1 MPVPTPPPTVVP
13 ARSFLYVPG
22 DKPEM
27 LAKAT
32 QRGADAVI
40 VDLEDAVAHS
50 SKALARETVWSWL
63 ARQTDRSAAIW
74 VRVNPQLDLLE
85 DDLAAA
91 VHPVLTGVY
100 LPKVSSTDEIDFV
113 ATQLDAFEAV
123 AGMAEGTVQI
133 APLLETAAG
142 ILAAPQIAAS
152 PRVSHM
158 SIGETDLAAEL
169 GMRPSP
175 GGDEMN
181 PIRMAVVLAS
191 AAARINP
198 PIGPVDT
205 AFRDLEGLR
214 TSSEG
219 LRRMGYG
226 GRAAIHPDQ
235 IPVINAAFSSTP
247 DEEAAAR
254 DIVNRFETAQREG
267 GAVTVADDGSL
278 IDEAVVRIARR
289 TLASHSP
296 PQTEGES

>member
-1 MPVPTPPPTVVP
+1 
-13 ARSFLYVPG
+13 
-22 DKPEM
+22 M

-40 VDLEDAVAHS
+40 IDLEDAVAHS
-50 SKALARETVWSWL
+50 TKTLARETVASWL
-63 ARQTDRSAAIW
+63 ARQTDNATAVW

-100 LPKVSSTDEIDFV
+100 LPKVSSTSEIHFV
-113 ATQLDAFEAV
+113 ATQLDAIEAA
-123 AGMAEGTVQI
+123 AGMPEGTVRI

-152 PRVSHM
+152 PRVSHV

-175 GGDEMN
+175 GGEEMN
-181 PIRMAVVLAS
+181 SIRTAVVLAS
-191 AAARINP
+191 AAAGINP

-214 TSSEG
+214 TTSEG

-226 GRAAIHPDQ
+226 CRAAIHPDQ
-235 IPVINAAFSSTP
+235 IPIINAAFSPSP
-247 DEEAAAR
+247 DELAAAR
-254 DIVNRFETAQREG
+254 DVVDRYETAQREHA
-267 GAVTVADDGSL
+267 AVTVADDGSL
-278 IDEAVVRIARR
+278 IDEAVVRNARR
-289 TLASHSP
+289 TLASHRP
-296 PQTEGES
+296 LKTEGES

>member
-1 MPVPTPPPTVVP
+1 MPVPTHPPTVAP

-40 VDLEDAVAHS
+40 IDLEDAVAHS
-50 SKALARETVWSWL
+50 AKSLAREAVASWL
-63 ARQTDRSAAIW
+63 ARQTDHAGAVW

-91 VHPVLTGVY
+91 LHPTLTGVY

-123 AGMAEGTVQI
+123 ARMPEGTLRI

-142 ILAAPQIAAS
+142 ILAAQQIAAS

-175 GGDEMN
+175 GGEELN
-181 PIRMAVVLAS
+181 PIRMAIVLAS
-191 AAARINP
+191 AAAGINP
-198 PIGPVDT
+198 PVGPVDT

-214 TSSEG
+214 TTSEG

-226 GRAAIHPDQ
+226 GRTAIHPDQ
-235 IPVINAAFSSTP
+235 IPIINAAFSSTP
-247 DEEAAAR
+247 DEVAAAR
-254 DIVNRFETAQREG
+254 DVVDRFETARRDG
-267 GAVTVADDGSL
+267 AAVTVAGDGSL
-278 IDEAVVRIARR
+278 IDEAVVRNARR
-289 TLASHSP
+289 TLISHNP